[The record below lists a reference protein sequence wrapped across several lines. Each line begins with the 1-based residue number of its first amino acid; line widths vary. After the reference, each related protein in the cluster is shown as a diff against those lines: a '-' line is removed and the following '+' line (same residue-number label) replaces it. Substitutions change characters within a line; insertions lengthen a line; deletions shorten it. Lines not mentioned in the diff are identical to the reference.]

1 MPAYYPSLVKTDF
14 TTKVDFV
21 TTVFAEHVNSLQ
33 DEVTAIETTLGSLP
47 TASSGWVGTF
57 NTTTVSWSTLK
68 ARINNIEFGLK
79 EVYDRPTTAAAG
91 TLTGTTL
98 ASNVVSS
105 SLTSVGTL
113 ATLTVS
119 GTVTANS
126 YSGSG
131 KNLTGLTESDLGI
144 LVLMQAI

>member
-1 MPAYYPSLVKTDF
+1 MPAYYPTLVKTDF
-14 TTKVDFV
+14 STKVDFV
-21 TTVFAEHVNSLQ
+21 TTIFAEHVNSLQ

-47 TASSGWVGTF
+47 NVSSGWVGTF
-57 NTTTVSWSTLK
+57 STTTSTWSTLK

-79 EVYDRPTTAAAG
+79 EVYDRPTAAAAG

-113 ATLTVS
+113 GSLTV
-119 GTVTANS
+119 TNAVTAATYN
-126 YSGSG
+126 GNG
-131 KNLTGLTESDLGI
+131 KNLTGLIESELGI